1 VDKLV
6 VVTNQADDHHDTGHH
21 PERPARLQAALDGL
35 RKAAGGDDVLVPIEA
50 RPATAQELTTVH
62 DPTYL
67 ERLEAF
73 CADGGGLVDHA
84 PTPVSKGSW
93 STALLAAG
101 AGLEAIKALDAERAD
116 AGFVVVR
123 PPGHHALPEH
133 GMGFCLFN
141 NVAIAATHLAE
152 RGERV
157 LIFDWDVHHGN
168 GTQAVFENDPR
179 VLFVSFHQAGLYPGS
194 GTTEENDAT
203 TINVPFTPASD
214 GRDYLQAFDHT
225 AAPAIEAFAPT
236 WVLVS
241 AGFDA
246 HRYDRISDIHL
257 TAADFAA
264 LTRALKAERMLFF
277 LEGGYDLEAVR
288 DSMCAVATATLG

>member
-1 VDKLV
+1 M
-6 VVTNQADDHHDTGHH
+6 VVTNQAHDHHDTGRH

-35 RKAAGGDDVLVPIEA
+35 RRAAGDDGLVPIES
-50 RPATAQELTTVH
+50 RPATAEELATVH
-62 DPTYL
+62 DPAYL
-67 ERLEAF
+67 GRLEAF

-84 PTPVSKGSW
+84 PTPVSPGSW
-93 STALLAAG
+93 STALRAAG
-101 AGLEAIKALDAERAD
+101 AGLQAIEALDDATD
-116 AGFVVVR
+116 GTTAGFVVVR

-141 NVAIAATHLAE
+141 NIAVAATRLAD

-168 GTQAVFENDPR
+168 GTQAAFWGDPR
-179 VLFVSFHQAGLYPGS
+179 VLFISFHQTGLYPGS
-194 GTTEENDAT
+194 GAAHENNAT
-203 TINVPFTPASD
+203 TINVPFAPASN
-214 GRDYLQAFDHT
+214 GRDYLQAFEDK

-246 HRYDRISDIHL
+246 HRDDRISDIQL
-257 TAADFAA
+257 TDTDFAA
-264 LTRALKAERMLFF
+264 LTRNLGAERRIFF
-277 LEGGYDLEAVR
+277 LEGGYDLDAVR
-288 DSMCAVATATLG
+288 DSMQAVASAVLE